1 MVASLNLDIF
11 AKYAD
16 RVRGANIAQM
26 VNVLQAMILTD
37 GNRMLRTPTYWVFD
51 MYKDYQDGTVL
62 PVEVASH
69 WYTRG
74 KYEVRAVSASA
85 VRGTDG
91 VVHVGLTNVDPNRAT
106 TVTVQLAGLAGKSV
120 TGRVLTAP
128 TMDAHNTFDAPDT
141 LKPVAFTGASLG
153 ANGLLSVA
161 LPAKSV
167 VMLDVR

>member
-1 MVASLNLDIF
+1 M
-11 AKYAD
+11 
-16 RVRGANIAQM
+16 
-26 VNVLQAMILTD
+26 
-37 GNRMLRTPTYWVFD
+37 
-51 MYKDYQDGTVL
+51 
-62 PVEVASH
+62 
-69 WYTRG
+69 
-74 KYEVRAVSASA
+74 
-85 VRGTDG
+85 
-91 VVHVGLTNVDPNRAT
+91 
-106 TVTVQLAGLAGKSV
+106 TVQLAGLAGKSV